1 MSPNYTIGTLSTLT
15 GLSQH
20 TIRAWER
27 RYEALT
33 PKRSD
38 GNRRI
43 YDDDDVE
50 RLNVLKRV
58 VGAGHSI
65 GQVAHLPTDQL
76 RAIDSSSA
84 SKPHS
89 YSGDRVSDGVHYL
102 AACQAA
108 LSLLDPEA
116 LEDVLVRATADFG
129 IMALLEHVVIP
140 LLAEIEVGWLDGSMR
155 ISQEHMASAVL
166 RTHLDRARLSMPGAN
181 YAPRLLSTTPR
192 NQHHEIGAL
201 MVSIVA
207 AMQGWN
213 VTYLGPN
220 LPAEEI
226 AMAARQRNARAVALS
241 LVYPV
246 DDPGLGDELRRLRQM
261 VGPSISIIVG
271 GRAASA
277 YAGMLDEIGGHV
289 SEDLKSFGKLVNQI
303 ATSRLA

>member
-1 MSPNYTIGTLSTLT
+1 MGLNYTIGTLATLT

-43 YDDDDVE
+43 YDGDDVE

-65 GQVAHLPTDQL
+65 GQVAHLPMDQL

-84 SKPHS
+84 GNAHS
-89 YSGDRVSDGVHYL
+89 SSEDRESGGVHYL

-108 LSLLDPEA
+108 LSQLDPEA
-116 LEDVLVRATADFG
+116 LEDALVRATADFG

-166 RTHLDRARLSMPGAN
+166 RTHLDRARLSMPGAT

-226 AMAARQRNARAVALS
+226 GIAARQRNARAVALS
-241 LVYPV
+241 LVYPLE
-246 DDPGLGDELRRLRQM
+246 DPGLGDELRLLRQM
-261 VGPSISIIVG
+261 VGPSMPIIIG

-277 YAGMLDEIGGHV
+277 YAEVIKEIGGHI
-289 SEDLKSFGKLVNQI
+289 SQDLKAFRNLVDQI
-303 ATSRLA
+303 ATTRTV